1 MAPSRPPRPP
11 TRTGLRQQSPASAS
25 GLLLWPVV
33 LVDVVDL
40 GSTPIEMEHVDDCLL
55 EVIYHIQIEEVGV
68 FSPFFATD
76 TQFLINFMEISLL
89 TI

>member
-11 TRTGLRQQSPASAS
+11 TRTGLRLQSPAEAS

-33 LVDVVDL
+33 LVVVVDL
-40 GSTPIEMEHVDDCLL
+40 GSTPIEMEHVDDCLP
-55 EVIYHIQIEEVGV
+55 EVIYHIQTEVVDV

-76 TQFLINFMEISLL
+76 TQFFINFMEISLS
-89 TI
+89 TF